1 MVEWNGGD
9 DMENLENLQVHV
21 IVSGRVQGVS
31 FRWYTQREAQT
42 YGLTGWV
49 RNLSNGQVEAV
60 FEGDSQAIHEMVAWC
75 YMGPTSA
82 RVDNV
87 AVDYRAP
94 TNEFT
99 GFKITW

>member
-1 MVEWNGGD
+1 MDRWRGD
-9 DMENLENLQVHV
+9 EMENLEKLQVHV
-21 IVSGRVQGVS
+21 MIYGRVQGVS
-31 FRWYTQREAQT
+31 FRWHAQREAQAQD
-42 YGLTGWV
+42 LTGWV
-49 RNLSNGQVEAV
+49 RNLSNGQVEAI
-60 FEGDSQAIHEMVAWC
+60 FEGDSQAIHKMVAWC

-87 AVDYRAP
+87 EVNYHAP